1 MKKQNNKNNKSKQNL
16 KHIMFC
22 KTPRRPMTTEKE
34 RKKEAR
40 NTTTTFSFICDL
52 TYFFQYV
59 SYVMIICKMS
69 NLLKFLKMI

>member
-1 MKKQNNKNNKSKQNL
+1 MKKQKQN
-16 KHIMFC
+16 
-22 KTPRRPMTTEKE
+22 KTTNQNKTLNILCFAKPRDDDDDRK